1 MGDSRTIVYHRPAVG
16 SLPTPTRIRFHFIQ
30 TTSMRIAYLDC
41 SSGISGDMTLAALLD
56 CGADLHP
63 IQSAIDSLQ
72 LKASLSLIP
81 TRKCGIAA
89 KKLQILAPDDPTH
102 RNLCDILELLAQ
114 ANISAN
120 ARRLATRIFERLAK
134 AEARVHGIPLDQ
146 VHFHEVGAVDS
157 IIDILGTA
165 IAWDQLGIESA
176 QASAVPTGT
185 GQIKISHGIFPI
197 PAPATA
203 ELLRSIPIA
212 PCSLPHEMTTPTG
225 AAILAELACV
235 FGPMPAMQFDTI
247 GLGAG
252 TRDLS
257 DRPNVLRIFLGL
269 STTTS
274 KNPLIQ
280 QDSVVRLET
289 NLDDI
294 SPEQIG
300 FAIDRLWAAGAL
312 DVFCT
317 PIQMK
322 KNRPGTLL
330 SVLTPTDRTSLIEH
344 TLFQHTGTLGIRKS
358 SCNRL
363 ILHRESILVESQWGP
378 VPCKLVQNIDGS
390 KSLSPEFDPCAK
402 IAAEQTLSLPD
413 VIRSIENSYRN
424 NQITSP

>member
-1 MGDSRTIVYHRPAVG
+1 
-16 SLPTPTRIRFHFIQ
+16 
-30 TTSMRIAYLDC
+30 MRLAYLDC

-56 CGADLHP
+56 CGADLHR
-63 IQSAIDSLQ
+63 IQSAIDSLN
-72 LKASLSLIP
+72 LKASLSLNT
-81 TRKCGIAA
+81 TRKCALAA
-89 KKLQILAPDDPTH
+89 KKLQILAPNDPTH

-114 ANISAN
+114 ANISTN

-146 VHFHEVGAVDS
+146 VHFHEVGAIDS

-165 IAWDQLGIESA
+165 IAWDQLAIDSA

-185 GQIKISHGIFPI
+185 GQVKISHGLFPI

-225 AAILAELACV
+225 AAILAELATS

-252 TRDLS
+252 TRDLP
-257 DRPNVLRIFLGL
+257 DRPNILRIFIGL
-269 STTTS
+269 ASNRSTHPWT
-274 KNPLIQ
+274 Q
-280 QDSVVRLET
+280 QDSVVLLET

-300 FAIDRLWAAGAL
+300 FAIERLWAAGAL

-330 SVLTPTDRTSLIEH
+330 SVLAPADLTSPIEH

-358 SCNRL
+358 SRNRL
-363 ILHRESILVESQWGP
+363 ILHREHIVVESSWGP

-390 KSLSPEFDPCAK
+390 KSLSPEFDPCSK
-402 IAAEQTLSLPD
+402 IAAEHSLSLPD
-413 VIRSIENSYRN
+413 VIRSIENSFRSN
-424 NQITSP
+424 HIIAP